1 MDATRFEIIEEM
13 FSAALE
19 IPREEREA
27 FVRKLSQG
35 DQAIENEVLS
45 LLAANELDDNLL
57 IAPINQLFGDFSD
70 DEPAPRLPEID
81 RYRVIREIGE
91 GGMAIVYL
99 AEQIGD
105 DFTRQA
111 AVKVLRGTAGAK
123 RFLRRFLRER
133 QILAGLSH
141 PNIATLYGG
150 GRTKTGEPYIA
161 MEFINGL
168 PVTEYCAGRKLELP
182 ARLRLFL
189 EICRAVDY
197 AHRRLVIHR
206 DLKPSNILVT
216 EGGTPKLLD
225 FGIAKVVTDEHQG
238 GLTQTQ
244 PGERYLTPAYASPE
258 QVLGET
264 VTTATDIYALGLI
277 LHQMATGRLPYEL
290 KLGTISEALREICE
304 TEVRPP
310 STLPVDSLVVEGF
323 GISMTPKRLVSEIK
337 GDLDII
343 VCKALQKDPAR
354 RYASVEQFA
363 EDISRLLQGLPILA
377 RTDSFRYR
385 TTKFV
390 RRNRVQVAAA
400 GLVIVSLLGGSGIAI
415 WQGNRAQRERELASV
430 IQARYKRQSED
441 TKAFIK
447 AQFEIYDDIKD
458 KAGSTE
464 TRAKIVTNTADFLK
478 KSEED
483 AANDPSLAVVL
494 AEGYSRLGEILGK
507 PKQGQIGDLSGALLN
522 FEKARIFYAIA
533 FDRKFQVTKTG
544 EGLAAT
550 HEALGMILSRLD
562 RIEEAKSN
570 FQEGLK
576 RCSQA
581 NLPNTSLQT
590 ISLKKRLADL
600 QVSTGDVSL
609 CLEQLRQLNEIILQL
624 DPNVPR
630 HRELIT
636 STRAR
641 PVLPYRLTWELLDAR
656 LGPTDFTRSLK
667 LTALELQKQH
677 LSLCRELANGTPEN
691 GRYRPFLVSA
701 EGRLGNIQLAAG
713 FEKEALATG
722 REALRHAEELAG
734 EDLANQENQWLLATT
749 EIFTAEEY
757 AETGQLREGLII
769 LARSAKR
776 FEMLT
781 KNNPL
786 NLELRADAARMHFL
800 TGAILSRL
808 GDSSREISA
817 YQEAITLLES
827 FPAESTVLNTYGN
840 LSGVYSNLARK
851 AALPNA
857 PPGIPDCL
865 RRIIE
870 IQKRQAD
877 RPNATPLQI
886 DCLAWTLL
894 TCPLADQR
902 NPKTALELRSRARS
916 KESALEPHAFC
927 IDALNR
933 AQAGAEKETER
944 LAANFLNLFG
954 EIKMENRETA
964 AMEMARKFT
973 NNPL

>member
-27 FVRKLSQG
+27 FVRKLSHG
-35 DQAIENEVLS
+35 DQTIESEVLS
-45 LLAANELDDNLL
+45 LLVANELDDNLL

-70 DEPAPRLPEID
+70 DESAPRLPEID

-91 GGMAIVYL
+91 GGMAIVYQ

-111 AVKVLRGTAGAK
+111 AVKVLRGTGGAK

-168 PVTEYCAGRKLELP
+168 PVTEYCAARKLELP

-206 DLKPSNILVT
+206 DLKPSNILIT
-216 EGGTPKLLD
+216 EDGTPKLLD
-225 FGIAKVVTDEHQG
+225 FGIAKVVTDEHPG

-258 QVLGET
+258 QVLGES

-337 GDLDII
+337 GDLDVI

-377 RTDSFRYR
+377 RTDSFWYR

-400 GLVIVSLLGGSGIAI
+400 GLITVSLLGGSGIAI

-441 TKAFIK
+441 TQAFIK

-458 KAGSTE
+458 GAGSTA
-464 TRAKIVTNTADFLK
+464 TRAKIVKNIASFLES
-478 KSEED
+478 SEED
-483 AANDPSLAVVL
+483 AVNDPSLALVL
-494 AEGYSRLGEILGK
+494 AEGYSRLGEVQGK
-507 PKQGQIGDLSGALLN
+507 PKQGQIGDISGALISYDR
-522 FEKARIFYAIA
+522 ARRFY
-533 FDRKFQVTKTG
+533 T
-544 EGLAAT
+544 AA
-550 HEALGMILSRLD
+550 LSRTGNPAEIREKLAGIHETLGLIRVRKGD
-562 RIEEAKSN
+562 CPEAESEFRK
-570 FQEGLK
+570 GLEY
-576 RCSQA
+576 CSGSG
-581 NLPNTSLQT
+581 TFRE
-590 ISLKKRLADL
+590 ISLRKRLADL
-600 QVSTGDVSL
+600 FNLTGNLKPSVDFNH
-609 CLEQLRQLNEIILQL
+609 QAARAAMAL
-624 DPNVPR
+624 DPTDIR
-630 HRELIT
+630 HQELIA

-641 PVLPYRLTWELLDAR
+641 IVFPMRSMWEVMDAR
-656 LGPTDFTRSLK
+656 IGETAFTKAIKQSAVELQRIHLEHCV
-667 LTALELQKQH
+667 ALERRKPDNIKFRSYVL
-677 LSLCRELANGTPEN
+677 N
-691 GRYRPFLVSA
+691 A
-701 EGRLGNIQLAAG
+701 ECRLGYYLY
-713 FEKEALATG
+713 
-722 REALRHAEELAG
+722 LAG
-734 EDLANQENQWLLATT
+734 EREEARRVSLKSLEEIEQLQKNDTGNQEFKNLLT
-749 EIFTAEEY
+749 TAETL
-757 AETGQLREGLII
+757 TGEVLAGTGNLDQGKALLLKVERHIDNARENNQGNGEISIEAFKLEFLIGE
-769 LARSAKR
+769 LFARSGKVS
-776 FEMLT
+776 E
-781 KNNPL
+781 
-786 NLELRADAARMHFL
+786 
-800 TGAILSRL
+800 
-808 GDSSREISA
+808 EIHH
-817 YQEAITLLES
+817 YEKGMELLES
-827 FPAESTVLNTYGN
+827 ISPDNLSIDTYGN
-840 LSGVYSNLARK
+840 IAGIYARLARRTVETK
-851 AALPNA
+851 FDPR
-857 PPGIPDCL
+857 ISDCL
-865 RRIIE
+865 RRLVRL
-870 IQKRQAD
+870 QKNHAGQTAAQPVRIH
-877 RPNATPLQI
+877 N
-886 DCLAWTLL
+886 LAWMLL
-894 TCPLADQR
+894 TCPLTDLRNSEAAFAQR
-902 NPKTALELRSRARS
+902 RRAESTARGGDPYAILFDLHLPAKEGKTAEVHRLTGELFQIF
-916 KESALEPHAFC
+916 P
-927 IDALNR
+927 
-933 AQAGAEKETER
+933 
-944 LAANFLNLFG
+944 
-954 EIKMENRETA
+954 EIKMENREA
-964 AMEMARKFT
+964 AALEIGRKFST
-973 NNPL
+973 L